1 MILRFEVAGI
11 AVPQARAKA
20 TTIGGHARLYTP
32 KKSNDYRAL
41 LRLAAQNAWG
51 NNPPSE
57 ACAELAVT
65 VVLPPPSSLKKAQKQ
80 AIASGEHI
88 PKTTRPDADNY
99 LKQAS
104 DAVNGVIVKDDSQF
118 WSVTSRKV
126 FGIRPH
132 IEVIVTFDKEK

>member
-1 MILRFEVAGI
+1 MIRFEVAGI

-32 KKSNDYRAL
+32 KKSNDYRSL
-41 LRLAAQNAWG
+41 LRLAAQQAWG
-51 NNPPSE
+51 NKPPSE
-57 ACAELAVT
+57 DMAELAVT
-65 VVLPPPSSLKKAQKQ
+65 VILPPPSSLKKAAKD
-80 AIASGEHI
+80 AIARGERI

-118 WSVTSRKV
+118 WRVNCYKL
-126 FGIRPH
+126 FGNRPH
-132 IEVIVTFDKEK
+132 IEVIVTFDGK